1 MVLKVKDTFSKE
13 INQLKFKNA
22 NISAF
27 QDLIAEEMRQ
37 RKQKDKKNDEGDKST
52 ANDYEGLTS
61 VHHIAAEAAIFK
73 WKQTIIRKRIQ
84 KQ

>member
-1 MVLKVKDTFSKE
+1 MVSKVKDEFSKE

-37 RKQKDKKNDEGDKST
+37 RKEEDKKNDEGD
-52 ANDYEGLTS
+52 
-61 VHHIAAEAAIFK
+61 
-73 WKQTIIRKRIQ
+73 
-84 KQ
+84 